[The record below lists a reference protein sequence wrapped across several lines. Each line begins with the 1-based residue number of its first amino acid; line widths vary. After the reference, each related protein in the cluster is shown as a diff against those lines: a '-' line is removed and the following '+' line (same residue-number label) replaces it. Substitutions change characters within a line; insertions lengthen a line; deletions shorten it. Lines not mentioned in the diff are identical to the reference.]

1 MLLLSCIAMARFTI
15 TGEHGI
21 AGLFNLIVANG
32 GAGITGKALA
42 AILAV
47 GAAYVADPDRHPLI
61 FWVTVVL
68 CVVALASAMTMLV
81 LLGDETLARHLYDWA
96 PSGIDEATAYGKA
109 ANLMLGGFIAWVL
122 GVAVGSGR
130 VEAELTRRRARR
142 SGGERMKRA
151 TGFMPLL
158 AAVAVWCPT
167 AIAQTPGGPVNHA
180 LRGRRAP
187 GGVDRLQRSAV
198 RAGLM
203 PRAVGA
209 PYSSSA
215 VAALQGVPKRRS
227 GRSETSVRC
236 GTPDTAWRPLPIFR
250 HAQTHR
256 TDSGH

>member
-1 MLLLSCIAMARFTI
+1 MRDLSNKRLRLALPSNTKGRHNRHDAGGANSKADGVMDGERRGYAAIGILMLILGASSLMLLLSCIAMARFTI

-21 AGLFNLIVANG
+21 GWLFNLIVANG

-122 GVAVGSGR
+122 GVLSVQVGLKLS
-130 VEAELTRRRARR
+130 
-142 SGGERMKRA
+142 
-151 TGFMPLL
+151 
-158 AAVAVWCPT
+158 
-167 AIAQTPGGPVNHA
+167 
-180 LRGRRAP
+180 
-187 GGVDRLQRSAV
+187 
-198 RAGLM
+198 
-203 PRAVGA
+203 
-209 PYSSSA
+209 
-215 VAALQGVPKRRS
+215 
-227 GRSETSVRC
+227 
-236 GTPDTAWRPLPIFR
+236 
-250 HAQTHR
+250 
-256 TDSGH
+256 